1 MQSIGGKH
9 DSFHLRV
16 LQYYFTK
23 DKLYNVFSEITL

>member
-1 MQSIGGKH
+1 MQSISGKH

-23 DKLYNVFSEITL
+23 DKLYNLSLVK